1 MKEDFKEE
9 IKISRLTVYPLK
21 SCKGIDVKR
30 ARLTETGFEWDRCFC
45 VIDKDGEF
53 ISQRTVPE
61 LALVETEFRGAIFED
76 DEEDDDDDATRK
88 DVREDNTSYVTLPSH
103 EDERLQDYNSLKH
116 FVLIASSTSSK
127 SQARV

>member
-1 MKEDFKEE
+1 MKDEKEE

-61 LALVETEFRGAIFED
+61 LALVETEFRGAIVED
-76 DEEDDDDDATRK
+76 EKEDDD
-88 DVREDNTSYVTLPSH
+88 Y
-103 EDERLQDYNSLKH
+103 EDENSTRERGMEGDVKDDGLNAVEEVEDVECGH
-116 FVLIASSTSSK
+116 ERCSCTRGSE
-127 SQARV
+127 

>member
-76 DEEDDDDDATRK
+76 DEEDDDFDDENSTMERVMEE
-88 DVREDNTSYVTLPSH
+88 DVNDDGVNDVNED
-103 EDERLQDYNSLKH
+103 
-116 FVLIASSTSSK
+116 
-127 SQARV
+127 

>member
-61 LALVETEFRGAIFED
+61 LALVETEFRGAIFEG
-76 DEEDDDDDATRK
+76 EEDDDFDDENSTMERVMK
-88 DVREDNTSYVTLPSH
+88 EDVNDDDVKY
-103 EDERLQDYNSLKH
+103 
-116 FVLIASSTSSK
+116 SK
-127 SQARV
+127 K